1 MALLRVLR
9 VPTVVLRGLMA
20 LLRVLRVPTVLLR
33 VLTVLMG
40 PRAHCCHLG
49 DPSRVMIF
57 GESAGA
63 ASVSVR

>member
-1 MALLRVLR
+1 
-9 VPTVVLRGLMA
+9 MA

>member
-1 MALLRVLR
+1 MA
-9 VPTVVLRGLMA
+9 
-20 LLRVLRVPTVLLR
+20 LLR
-33 VLTVLMG
+33 VLTVLLRVPLRVLTVLMAL
-40 PRAHCCHLG
+40 RAHCCHLG

>member
-1 MALLRVLR
+1 MLTVPLRVLM
-9 VPTVVLRGLMA
+9 VVLRGLTVPLRA
-20 LLRVLRVPTVLLR
+20 LTALLR
-33 VLTVLMG
+33 VLTVLMA